1 MRILVS
7 LRLTSDA
14 NMVTD
19 VASLLGAVGD
29 DNLHVFTDRPYRTE
43 LSGVHYHYLPKAMAV
58 LPGLRIFFRFFGILS
73 LAVKCRADIIVGYHM
88 YSSGIPA
95 RLAGWLVSRPVVIY
109 VLGKDLD
116 QDYHRPVIGSLLR
129 FFLRRADGITAQG
142 VSSRERLTALGVAVD
157 IVSPVIDLK
166 RLPVFAVGPRT
177 TDLIFVGRLSE
188 EKRCDR
194 FVDIV
199 KAVVEVRPEVRAVI
213 VGTGP
218 LEAQVKEHVKAAG
231 LERNVMFTGWTTE
244 VYRYLTE
251 ARVYVLCSDNDQM
264 PLTLI
269 EAVACGCVPVV
280 GAVGNVAD
288 LVLPETGYI
297 VPKKDVSAYATAC
310 LSLLADEDACQRY
323 RESGARVICG
333 YSVESGS
340 VRWKRIFA
348 RLERKKGIRVI

>member
-1 MRILVS
+1 MKVLVS

-29 DNLHVFTDRPYRTE
+29 GNLHVFTDRPYRTE
-43 LSGVHYHYLPKAMAV
+43 LSGVTYHYLPKALAA
-58 LPGLRIFFRFFGILS
+58 LPGLRILFRFFGILF
-73 LAVKCRADIIVGYHM
+73 LASACRADVIVGYHM

-95 RLAGWLVSRPVVIY
+95 RVAGWLLRKPVVIY

-116 QDYHRPVIGSLLR
+116 QDYQQPVIGSLLR
-129 FFLRRADGITAQG
+129 FFLRRADSITVQG
-142 VSSRERLTALGVAVD
+142 ESSRERLRSLSVPVD

-166 RLPVFAVGPRT
+166 RLPAAL
-177 TDLIFVGRLSE
+177 TDARAWDLVFVGRLSE

-199 KAVVEVRPEVRAVI
+199 KAVAAVRPELRACV

-218 LEAQVKEHVKAAG
+218 LEARVKAYAESCG
-231 LERNVMFTGWTTE
+231 MTDHVTFTGWTTE
-244 VYRYLTE
+244 VYRYLSDSK
-251 ARVYVLCSDNDQM
+251 VYVLCSDNDQM

-280 GAVGNVAD
+280 GRVGNVAD
-288 LVLPETGYI
+288 LVSPGVGVVVGKT
-297 VPKKDVSAYATAC
+297 DVSAYADAC
-310 LSLLADEDACQRY
+310 VSLLADLDDLGKR
-323 RESGARVICG
+323 REAGRRGIQN
-333 YSVESGS
+333 YSIESGS
-340 VRWKRIFA
+340 ERWKRILS
-348 RLERKKGIRVI
+348 RLGRQGGGK